1 MNKTKIFVFDFDGT
15 LIRSN
20 EIKYKALFET
30 LKKDEIIK
38 KQINIEKYC
47 KDFIRESGISR
58 EKKTVSQCE
67 RGFLRSS
74 TLVYIHI
81 CILQNDSW

>member
-20 EIKYKALFET
+20 EIKYNALFET

-38 KQINIEKYC
+38 KKLMLKNTVKTLFKKWYFSRKKNKNRFKDILNEKNIE
-47 KDFIRESGISR
+47 I
-58 EKKTVSQCE
+58 
-67 RGFLRSS
+67 
-74 TLVYIHI
+74 
-81 CILQNDSW
+81 

>member
-38 KQINIEKYC
+38 AN
-47 KDFIRESGISR
+47 
-58 EKKTVSQCE
+58 
-67 RGFLRSS
+67 
-74 TLVYIHI
+74 
-81 CILQNDSW
+81 